1 MNKPRFVFDA
11 NVIVSA
17 FLFKN
22 SPPRLALETAKN
34 QGIIILS
41 DTVID
46 ELSNVLSR
54 SKFDRYLAKSIR
66 QELLETLVE
75 ASLLVQPSEST
86 DECRDPKDNKYLEL
100 AISGHAESL
109 ITGDED
115 LLVLNPFRNI
125 KIITVL
131 EFLDTDS
138 VS

>member
-1 MNKPRFVFDA
+1 
-11 NVIVSA
+11 
-17 FLFKN
+17 
-22 SPPRLALETAKN
+22 
-34 QGIIILS
+34 
-41 DTVID
+41 
-46 ELSNVLSR
+46 
-54 SKFDRYLAKSIR
+54 
-66 QELLETLVE
+66 
-75 ASLLVQPSEST
+75 VQPSESI

>member
-22 SPPRLALETAKN
+22 SSPRLALETAKN

-75 ASLLVQPSEST
+75 ASLLVQPSESI

>member
-41 DTVID
+41 ETVID

-75 ASLLVQPSEST
+75 ASLLVQPSESI
-86 DECRDPKDNKYLEL
+86 DECRYPKDNKYLEL

>member
-17 FLFKN
+17 FLFKT
-22 SPPRLALETAKN
+22 SQPRLALETAKN

-41 DTVID
+41 EMVID

-75 ASLLVQPSEST
+75 ASLLVQPSESI

>member
-1 MNKPRFVFDA
+1 M
-11 NVIVSA
+11 
-17 FLFKN
+17 
-22 SPPRLALETAKN
+22 
-34 QGIIILS
+34 
-41 DTVID
+41 
-46 ELSNVLSR
+46 
-54 SKFDRYLAKSIR
+54 
-66 QELLETLVE
+66 
-75 ASLLVQPSEST
+75 QPSESI

>member
-75 ASLLVQPSEST
+75 ASLLVQPSESI

-131 EFLDTDS
+131 EFLETYS

>member
-75 ASLLVQPSEST
+75 ASLLVQPSESI
-86 DECRDPKDNKYLEL
+86 DECRDAKDNKYLEL

>member
-1 MNKPRFVFDA
+1 
-11 NVIVSA
+11 
-17 FLFKN
+17 
-22 SPPRLALETAKN
+22 
-34 QGIIILS
+34 
-41 DTVID
+41 
-46 ELSNVLSR
+46 
-54 SKFDRYLAKSIR
+54 
-66 QELLETLVE
+66 
-75 ASLLVQPSEST
+75 VQPSESI
-86 DECRDPKDNKYLEL
+86 DECRYPKDNKYLEL

>member
-75 ASLLVQPSEST
+75 ASLLVQPSESI

>member
-75 ASLLVQPSEST
+75 ASLLVQPSESI
-86 DECRDPKDNKYLEL
+86 DECRDSKDNKYLEL

>member
-17 FLFKN
+17 FLLKT
-22 SPPRLALETAKN
+22 SQPRLALETAKN

-41 DTVID
+41 ETVID

-75 ASLLVQPSEST
+75 ASLLVQPSESIN
-86 DECRDPKDNKYLEL
+86 ECRDPKDNKYLEL

-115 LLVLNPFRNI
+115 LLVLNPFKNI

-131 EFLDTDS
+131 EFLDTDFLS
-138 VS
+138 